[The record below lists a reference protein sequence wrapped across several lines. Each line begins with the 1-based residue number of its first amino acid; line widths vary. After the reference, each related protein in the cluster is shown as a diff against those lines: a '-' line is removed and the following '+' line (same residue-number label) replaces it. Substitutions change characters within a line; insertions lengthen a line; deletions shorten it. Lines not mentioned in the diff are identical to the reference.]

1 MKPRSPIKGSSGIL
15 SHDNVPGMVLTNGKG
30 VGSVR
35 GSPVMS
41 NGPNGGRG
49 LNGVKTNRNITW
61 NKDIPTEKL
70 SFTMRREIDKARE
83 ETDLINQLRNVS
95 ISMFVSLKILIFIDT
110 SIHKT
115 KTHILKV

>member
-1 MKPRSPIKGSSGIL
+1 MKPRSPVKGSSGIL
-15 SHDNVPGMVLTNGKG
+15 SHDNVPGVVLTNGK
-30 VGSVR
+30 SV
-35 GSPVMS
+35 SNPTKSSSLMT

-61 NKDIPTEKL
+61 NKDIPTEKM

-95 ISMFVSLKILIFIDT
+95 AASNIEFLSL
-110 SIHKT
+110 HKFM
-115 KTHILKV
+115 LYR